1 MDTAAFVTWL
11 ELHFPPTLRNAMFLQ
26 EFEVDGM
33 VDDSGITQSPQ
44 SSNSRGLGTQGVAR

>member
-1 MDTAAFVTWL
+1 
-11 ELHFPPTLRNAMFLQ
+11 MFLQ